1 MIYRKVVVAETERGL
16 VFKDKRI
23 VRVLEAG
30 VYRLTIW
37 GAKLRIVNANAAQ
50 VSDPALLALI
60 DSKSAA
66 DQALREQCLQ
76 VVDLGDYEV
85 ALVYQRKALKSVL
98 KSGQRYVYWADAREL
113 EIRRIDTREDYAVDA
128 SLVNV
133 LVRGRGIE
141 GAADAVYPAEVAS
154 KQLGLLWVDGALV
167 DTLSAGLYAYWRVNR
182 SIKVELA
189 DLRLQSLEV
198 VGQEI
203 LTKDRV
209 SLRMN
214 LSASYQLLDAVR
226 ARLQLKDYEDY
237 LYRELQF
244 VLREAV
250 GTRTLDALLADKEAL
265 NSELYRNVVK
275 GLAEYGIKLNSL
287 GVKDIILPGEMKD
300 ILNQVV
306 QTEKAAQANV
316 IKRREETAAT
326 RSLLNTA
333 KLMDENPTLLR
344 LKEIEALEKV
354 VEKVDRIS
362 VYDGLDGLM
371 KDTVKLQ
378 V

>member
-1 MIYRKVVVAETERGL
+1 MILKKIVIAETEKGL
-16 VFKDKRI
+16 IIKDKRI
-23 VRVLEAG
+23 MRLLEPG
-30 VYRLTIW
+30 IYRITSW
-37 GAKLRIVNANAAQ
+37 GAQLRVVDVSEAQ
-50 VSDPALLALI
+50 VLNSTLLTLV
-60 DSKSAA
+60 DSNNLA
-66 DQALREQCLQ
+66 DQELVSKYLK
-76 VVDLGDYEV
+76 VFDLADYEV
-85 ALVYQRKALKSVL
+85 ALVYQRNALKRVL
-98 KSGQRYVYWADAREL
+98 KSGQRYVFWADADD
-113 EIRRIDTREDYAVDA
+113 ITVNVIDASQDYAVDQ

-133 LVRGRGIE
+133 LVRGRNID
-141 GAADAVYPAEVAS
+141 GASNAVYPAEIGE
-154 KQLGLLWVDGALV
+154 KQLGLLWVDGGLV
-167 DTLSAGLYAYWRVNR
+167 KTLDPGLYAYWHVNR
-182 SIKVELA
+182 GIKVELV
-189 DLRLQSLEV
+189 DLRLQNIEV

-209 SLRMN
+209 SLRIN
-214 LSASYQLLDAVR
+214 LSASYQIQDAMR
-226 ARLQLKDYEDY
+226 ARLQLKDYQDY

-244 VLREAV
+244 VVREAV
-250 GTRTLDALLADKEAL
+250 GTRTLDSLLADKEAL
-265 NSELYRNVVK
+265 NSELYRSLVK
-275 GLAEYGIKLNSL
+275 GLATYGIKLVSL

-306 QTEKAAQANV
+306 QTEKVAQANV
-316 IKRREETAAT
+316 IRRREETAAT

-333 KLMDENPTLLR
+333 KLMDQNPTLLR